1 MNFDLVIIIIFVVCF
16 TISLFQC
23 IEFIQNY
30 DYIQK
35 FNDQYSKYEYIYTPV
50 INYVDSTYFDPNDS
64 ETNVNLKWKCY
75 NYNKIY
81 YGVSQKGMIMKNN
94 QFYSTDNYLDCINYI
109 FSSYVINYLN
119 PCNKDSD
126 NNYCKIFKSIKWI

>member
-1 MNFDLVIIIIFVVCF
+1 MNFDLVIIIVFVVCF

-75 NYNKIY
+75 NTNKIY
-81 YGVSQKGMIMKNN
+81 YGVSQKGMILKDN
-94 QFYSTDNYLDCINYI
+94 QIYSTNNYSDCINYI
-109 FSSYVINYLN
+109 FSSYIINYLN

-126 NNYCKIFKSIKWI
+126 NNYCKIFNSIKWI

>member
-1 MNFDLVIIIIFVVCF
+1 MNFDLIIIIVFVVCF

-23 IEFIQNY
+23 LEFIQNY

-64 ETNVNLKWKCY
+64 ETNVNLKWRCY
-75 NYNKIY
+75 NNNKMY
-81 YGVSQKGMIMKNN
+81 YGVSQKGMILKDN
-94 QFYSTDNYLDCINYI
+94 QIYSTDNYIDCINYI
-109 FSSYVINYLN
+109 FSSYIINYLN
-119 PCNKDSD
+119 PCNKDAD
-126 NNYCKIFKSIKWI
+126 NDYCKIFNSIKWI